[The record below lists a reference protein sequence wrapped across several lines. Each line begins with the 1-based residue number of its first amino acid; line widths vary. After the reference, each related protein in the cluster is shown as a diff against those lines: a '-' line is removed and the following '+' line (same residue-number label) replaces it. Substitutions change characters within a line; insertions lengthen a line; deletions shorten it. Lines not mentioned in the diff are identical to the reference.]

1 MRGWWGI
8 GVLLVALLAAV
19 AWWAMRRRPQASASV
34 DRATQDAPSLAQAL
48 EAGELAGI
56 AQALVA
62 AAGPGA
68 DLATVRARLD
78 DATQSAALARLQA
91 ARWGRDDPAAVLAVL
106 RQAFAGGP
114 RWRRASARTSQDPL
128 PPLYPE

>member
-48 EAGELAGI
+48 QAGELAGI

-78 DATQSAALARLQA
+78 DATQAAAVARLQA
-91 ARWGRDDPAAVLAVL
+91 ARWGRDDPAAVLGVL

-114 RWRRASARTSQDPL
+114 RWRRASERPSRDPL